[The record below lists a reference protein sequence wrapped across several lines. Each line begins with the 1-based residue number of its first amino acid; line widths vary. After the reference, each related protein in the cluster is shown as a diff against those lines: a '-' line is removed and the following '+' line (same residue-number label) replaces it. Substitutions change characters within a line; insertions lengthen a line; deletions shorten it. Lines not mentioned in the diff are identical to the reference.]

1 MTFCGHIPFFYVLC
15 PAPAREIPPSR
26 FPGVRLDGGMPPV
39 NPAAAARMT
48 TTGTADMAAADPGG
62 PAA

>member
-1 MTFCGHIPFFYVLC
+1 MTLCGHIPFFYVLC

-26 FPGVRLDGGMPPV
+26 FPGVRLDGGSG
-39 NPAAAARMT
+39 RMT

-62 PAA
+62 PDA